1 MITKEKE
8 EVKKYTKAKNNKK
21 EITIET
27 MNNKYARRWRI
38 LLYAIIL
45 IFIIL
50 ALIVTYILNVF
61 DMAIYNPYETKVID
75 ISSKDKSWYKNE
87 NINLFQNLNKNGE
100 KIIWPGK
107 SGTYSFIISNDSSQD
122 IHYKISMQDKND
134 KNINIKYRLKMNNT
148 YIIGDENNWVSI
160 DKMKLDNIYGLKD
173 SKTIYALEWKW
184 EDSDNDTQIAK
195 EGLATYTVYI
205 DIYSKLEGESLW
217 K

>member
-8 EVKKYTKAKNNKK
+8 KVKKYAKARNNKK

-61 DMAIYNPYETKVID
+61 DMAIYNPYETKIID

-100 KIIWPGK
+100 KIIWPG
-107 SGTYSFIISNDSSQD
+107 
-122 IHYKISMQDKND
+122 
-134 KNINIKYRLKMNNT
+134 
-148 YIIGDENNWVSI
+148 
-160 DKMKLDNIYGLKD
+160 
-173 SKTIYALEWKW
+173 
-184 EDSDNDTQIAK
+184 
-195 EGLATYTVYI
+195 
-205 DIYSKLEGESLW
+205 
-217 K
+217 

>member
-8 EVKKYTKAKNNKK
+8 QSKKYTKANSNRK

-27 MNNKYARRWRI
+27 MNNKYAIRWRI

-45 IFIIL
+45 IFVIL

-61 DMAIYNPYETKVID
+61 DMAIYNPYETKIIE
-75 ISSKDKSWYKNE
+75 ISSKDKNWYKNE

-100 KIIWPGK
+100 KIIWPGE
-107 SGTYSFIISNDSSQD
+107 SGKYSFIITNNSSQD
-122 IHYKISMQDKND
+122 VYYKFNMQDKND
-134 KNINIKYRLKMNNT
+134 KNINIKYRLKMNNI
-148 YIIGDENNWVSI
+148 YIVGDEENWASI

-173 SKTIYALEWKW
+173 SKTIYTLEWKW

>member
-1 MITKEKE
+1 
-8 EVKKYTKAKNNKK
+8 
-21 EITIET
+21 
-27 MNNKYARRWRI
+27 
-38 LLYAIIL
+38 
-45 IFIIL
+45 
-50 ALIVTYILNVF
+50 
-61 DMAIYNPYETKVID
+61 MAIYNPYETKIID

-100 KIIWPGK
+100 KIIWPGE
-107 SGTYSFIISNDSSQD
+107 SGTYSFIISNNSSQD
-122 IHYKISMQDKND
+122 IHYKFSMQDKND

-160 DKMKLDNIYGLKD
+160 DKMKLDNIHELKD

-205 DIYSKLEGESLW
+205 DIYSKLEGENLW
-217 K
+217 KQ

>member
-1 MITKEKE
+1 ME
-8 EVKKYTKAKNNKK
+8 
-21 EITIET
+21 
-27 MNNKYARRWRI
+27 
-38 LLYAIIL
+38 
-45 IFIIL
+45 
-50 ALIVTYILNVF
+50 
-61 DMAIYNPYETKVID
+61 
-75 ISSKDKSWYKNE
+75 
-87 NINLFQNLNKNGE
+87 
-100 KIIWPGK
+100 
-107 SGTYSFIISNDSSQD
+107 
-122 IHYKISMQDKND
+122 DKND

-160 DKMKLDNIYGLKD
+160 EKMKLDNIYGLKD

>member
-8 EVKKYTKAKNNKK
+8 QVKKYTKAKNNKK

-50 ALIVTYILNVF
+50 ALIVTYILNLF

-75 ISSKDKSWYKNE
+75 ISTKDKSWYKNE
-87 NINLFQNLNKNGE
+87 NINLFQNLNVAGE
-100 KIIWPGK
+100 KIIWPGQ
-107 SGTYSFIISNDSSQD
+107 SGTYNFIISNNSSQD
-122 IHYKISMQDKND
+122 IYYKFSMQDKND
-134 KNINIKYRLKMNNT
+134 KNINIKYKLKMNNT
-148 YIIGDENNWVSI
+148 YIIGDENNWASI
-160 DKMKLDNIYGLKD
+160 DKMKLDNIYELKD
-173 SKTIYALEWKW
+173 SKTIYELEWKW